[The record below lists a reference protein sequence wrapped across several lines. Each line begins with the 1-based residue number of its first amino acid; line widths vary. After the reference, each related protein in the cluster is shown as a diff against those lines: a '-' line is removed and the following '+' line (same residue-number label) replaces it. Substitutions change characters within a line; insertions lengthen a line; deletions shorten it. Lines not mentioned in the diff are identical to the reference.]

1 MNANLVVDADA
12 DDGGV
17 VAAADGVDVVARRQ
31 ELEAGDERRVSF
43 LDPLQFLRK
52 KIGFKIMLGEKFL
65 LKLGAAKRSK

>member
-52 KIGFKIMLGEKFL
+52 ENWL
-65 LKLGAAKRSK
+65 

>member
-52 KIGFKIMLGEKFL
+52 KIGFKIMGKNF
-65 LKLGAAKRSK
+65 SSN

>member
-52 KIGFKIMLGEKFL
+52 KNFGVKMMLGKNF
-65 LKLGAAKRSK
+65 SSCY